1 VLTFVVV
8 NKARKILRKR
18 YSLPPLAAL
27 ERIVQSFSPFER
39 VVFYVFSGG
48 LVVGAIGLVFNVNNL
63 FLTSVPAHGGSL
75 TEGIVGSP
83 RFLNPLLALSDG
95 DRDLTMLVYSGLL
108 RATPEGVL
116 IPDLAKS
123 YTVSEDGLSY
133 TFILREDAIFHD
145 KRPVTADDVIFTME
159 KAKDPALKSP
169 KRANWEGV
177 TVEKVGNREVKLT
190 LKQPYSPFLENAT
203 MGILPKHIWGSA
215 DADEFAFSPFNT
227 NAIGSGPYSIERIRR
242 NASGIPVVYE
252 LVSFD
257 GYTLGAPYIADLS
270 LRFYPNEKELLLA
283 LGRGEIESAGSLSPE
298 AAGELSKKNL
308 RIERTA
314 LPRVFA
320 VFFNQ
325 NQAPIFAEKDVRTAL
340 TLATDK
346 DGLVD
351 SVLAGYGVPID
362 GPIPPLVLTDEDEPL
377 GTTTEARLT
386 EAARL
391 FDRAKWKL
399 NEATGIREKTRGKET
414 EKLSFTLATS
424 DVLVLKKSA
433 QQVAEMWK
441 RVGAEVK
448 VSVYESGDLNQNII
462 RPRKFEALL
471 FGEIIGRELDLFAFW
486 HSSQR
491 NDPGLN
497 IAMYTNTKVNQLL
510 DEARKVSDLQKRL
523 EDYRKA
529 VTAIKADAPAVFL
542 YSPEFI
548 YVLPERIRGFELRRI
563 TTQSDRFLGI
573 TSWYTDTEKIWN
585 IFTK

>member
-1 VLTFVVV
+1 MK
-8 NKARKILRKR
+8 KARKILRKR
-18 YSLPPLAAL
+18 YSLAPLAAL
-27 ERIVQSFSPFER
+27 ERTVQSFSPFER
-39 VVFYVFSGG
+39 VAFYVFSVALG
-48 LVVGAIGLVFNVNNL
+48 VGAIGLLFNMNNL
-63 FLTSVPAHGGSL
+63 FLTSVPARGGSL

-95 DRDLTMLVYSGLL
+95 DRDLSTLVYSGLL
-108 RATPEGVL
+108 RATPEGTL
-116 IPDLAKS
+116 IPDLAES
-123 YTVSEDGLSY
+123 YTLSEDGLTY
-133 TFILREDAIFHD
+133 TFVLREDAVFHD
-145 KRPVTADDVIFTME
+145 KRPVTADDVVFTME

-177 TVEKVGNREVKLT
+177 TVEKAGDREVKLT

-215 DADEFAFSPFNT
+215 DADGFAFSPFNT
-227 NAIGSGPYSIERIRR
+227 EAIGSGPYRIEKIRR

-252 LVSFD
+252 LVPFD
-257 GYTLGAPYIADLS
+257 DYTLGAPYIAKLTF
-270 LRFYPNEKELLLA
+270 RFYPNEKELLSA
-283 LGRGEIESAGSLSPE
+283 LLRGEIESASSLSPE
-298 AAGELSKKNL
+298 AAGELSEEDL

-346 DGLVD
+346 DALVD
-351 SVLAGYGVPID
+351 SVLGGYGVPID
-362 GPIPPLVLTDEDEPL
+362 GPVPPLVLSDEDKSL
-377 GTTTEARLT
+377 ATTTEARLA

-391 FDRAKWKL
+391 LDRAKWKL
-399 NEATGIREKTRGKET
+399 NETTGIREKTRGKEV
-414 EKLSFTLATS
+414 EMLSFTLATS
-424 DVLVLKKSA
+424 DVPVLKKSA
-433 QQVAEMWK
+433 QLVAEMWK
-441 RVGAEVK
+441 RVGADVK

-510 DEARKVSDLQKRL
+510 DEARKVNDPKIRL

-529 VTAIKADAPAVFL
+529 VAAIKADAPAVFL

-548 YVLPERIRGFELRRI
+548 YVLPEEIRGFELRRI

-573 TSWYTDTEKIWN
+573 TGWYTDTEKIWSV
-585 IFTK
+585 FTK

>member
-1 VLTFVVV
+1 MKKV
-8 NKARKILRKR
+8 KKILSTR
-18 YSLPPLAAL
+18 YSLAPLVAL
-27 ERIVQSFSPFER
+27 ERTVQSFSPFER
-39 VVFYVFSGG
+39 VAFYVLSVL

-63 FLTSVPAHGGSL
+63 FLTSVPARGGIL

-95 DRDLTMLVYSGLL
+95 DRDLTSLVYSGLL
-108 RATPEGVL
+108 RATPEGTL
-116 IPDLAKS
+116 IPDLAENYS
-123 YTVSEDGLSY
+123 LSDDGLSY
-133 TFILREDAIFHD
+133 TFVLREDATFHD

-177 TVEKVGNREVKLT
+177 SVEKLSDREVKLT

-215 DADEFAFSPFNT
+215 DADGFAFSPFNT
-227 NAIGSGPYSIERIRR
+227 EAVGSGPYRIGKIRR

-252 LVSFD
+252 LVPFD
-257 GYTLGAPYIADLS
+257 GSTLGAPYIAEITF
-270 LRFYPNEKELLLA
+270 RFYPNEEAILSA
-283 LGRGEIESAGSLSPE
+283 LDRGEIESASSLSPE
-298 AAGELSKKNL
+298 AARTLAEKNM
-308 RIERTA
+308 RIERTP

-325 NQAPIFAEKDVRTAL
+325 NQAPIFADKDVRTAL

-346 DGLVD
+346 DALVD
-351 SVLAGYGVPID
+351 SVLEGYGVPIE
-362 GPIPPLVLTDEDEPL
+362 GPVPPLVLDDEHSL
-377 GTTTEARLT
+377 AATTTDARLA

-391 FDRAKWKL
+391 LDRAKWKL
-399 NEATGIREKTRGKET
+399 NESTGIREKTRGKEV
-414 EKLSFTLATS
+414 EMLSFTLATS
-424 DVLVLKKSA
+424 DVPVLKTSA
-433 QQVAEMWK
+433 QLVAEMWK
-441 RVGAEVK
+441 RVGADVK
-448 VSVYESGDLNQNII
+448 VGVYESGDLNQNII

-510 DEARKVSDLQKRL
+510 DEARKVSDPEQRL
-523 EDYRKA
+523 DDYRKA
-529 VTAIKADAPAVFL
+529 VAAIKADAPAVFL

-548 YVLPERIRGFELRRI
+548 YAVPEKIRGFRLEHI

-573 TSWYTDTEKIWN
+573 AGWYTDTEKIWN
-585 IFTK
+585 VFTR